1 MNAAPAGTRLLRQ
14 QPRLGGRRRFQ
25 SVDRQLD
32 PKDAANTVDLQDLTG
47 RRQVR
52 LQQQLRV
59 ASPIHREGWVTPG
72 NVLGRPHDDHL
83 RDARADALIA
93 IADILRLAPLGCG

>member
-1 MNAAPAGTRLLRQ
+1 MNAAGAGTRLLRQ
-14 QPRLGGRRRFQ
+14 QPHLGGRRRFQ

-32 PKDAANTVDLQDLTG
+32 PKDPADTVDLQDLTG

-52 LQQQLRV
+52 PQQQLRV
-59 ASPIHREGWVTPG
+59 ASPIEKNRVKPG

-93 IADILRLAPLGCG
+93 IADILRLAPLGRG